1 MGGCVVRVLR
11 WVVPLVLLAVG
22 VGCIGRWS
30 DKPTPIQAGYNP
42 VELLEPVG
50 EQEADNQ
57 LSMKD
62 LYVVAE
68 KWRQDRRPAVLPP
81 VRNVLALSGG
91 GSYGSFSAGVLY
103 GWTQTGCR
111 PTFDVVTGVS
121 TGALISPFA
130 FVGPEC
136 DEEMREVYTTLRN
149 KDIFRIRKTVR
160 LLFLA
165 TESLADNSPLA
176 GVIEKY
182 MTADLMRRVAEGH
195 AAGRRLYV
203 CTTELESR
211 RPVYWDMGEIA
222 SRGTPE
228 ALGLFRHILLASSAI
243 PGFFPPVRIPVT
255 VDGQPF
261 DELHTDGSVSNAIFF
276 RPPYL
281 PKDCRHNPN
290 KTCLYGSNVYAIVA
304 GKLYADP
311 DRVPPRALPIAST
324 SASALIYAET
334 RGDLLK
340 MYTACLLTG
349 MNYRI
354 AAIPTDVPV
363 LFSSAD
369 FDQAHMTELF
379 ERGRA
384 WATTGPGWRTT
395 PPGLEPGEGAFLR
408 AGTQLTRVP
417 LENPPSVSPQVPN
430 RPGRRLTK

>member
-1 MGGCVVRVLR
+1 VVRALR
-11 WVVPLVLLAVG
+11 WVIPVVLLAVG
-22 VGCIGRWS
+22 VGCFGRLT

-50 EQEADNQ
+50 EQEADHQ
-57 LSMKD
+57 LSMED

-81 VRNVLALSGG
+81 QRNVLALSGG
-91 GSYGSFSAGVLY
+91 GSYGAFSAGVVY

-121 TGALISPFA
+121 TGALIAPLA
-130 FVGPEC
+130 FVGTEC
-136 DEEMREVYTTLRN
+136 DEQLKEVYTTLRN
-149 KDIFRIRKTVR
+149 KDVFRIRKTIR

-176 GVIEKY
+176 AVIEKY
-182 MTADLMRRVAEGH
+182 MTPALLRRVAEGH

-222 SRGTPE
+222 TRGTPE
-228 ALGLFRHILLASSAI
+228 SLKLFQHILLASSAI

-261 DELHTDGSVSNAIFF
+261 EELHTDGSVSNAIFF
-276 RPPYL
+276 RPPY
-281 PKDCRHNPN
+281 R
-290 KTCLYGSNVYAIVA
+290 SNVYAVVA

-340 MYTACLLTG
+340 MYTACMLTG

-354 AAIPTDVPV
+354 AAIPTEVPV
-363 LFSSAD
+363 PFGSTD
-369 FDQAHMTELF
+369 FDPKHLADLF
-379 ERGRA
+379 ECGRA

-408 AGTQLTRVP
+408 AGTALTRVP
-417 LENPPSVSPQVPN
+417 LHAPPAIN
-430 RPGRRLTK
+430 RPLPLGPGRRLAK

>member
-1 MGGCVVRVLR
+1 MRALR
-11 WVVPLVLLAVG
+11 WVIPVVLLAVG
-22 VGCIGRWS
+22 VGCFGRLT
-30 DKPTPIQAGYNP
+30 DKSTPIQAGYNP

-50 EQEADNQ
+50 EQEADHQ
-57 LSMKD
+57 LSMED

-81 VRNVLALSGG
+81 QRNVLALSGG
-91 GSYGSFSAGVLY
+91 GSYGAFSAGVLY
-103 GWTQTGCR
+103 GWTQAGCR

-121 TGALISPFA
+121 TGALIAPLA
-130 FVGPEC
+130 FVGTEC
-136 DEEMREVYTTLRN
+136 DEQLKEVYTTLRN

-176 GVIEKY
+176 AVIEKY
-182 MTADLMRRVAEGH
+182 MTADLLRRVAEGH

-222 SRGTPE
+222 TRGTPE
-228 ALGLFRHILLASSAI
+228 SLKLFRHILLASSAI

-261 DELHTDGSVSNAIFF
+261 EELHTDGSVSNAIFF

-281 PKDCRHNPN
+281 AKECRTHPD
-290 KTCLYGSNVYAIVA
+290 KTCLYGSNVYAVVA
-304 GKLYADP
+304 GKLFADP

-334 RGDLLK
+334 RGALLK
-340 MYTACLLTG
+340 MYTACMLTG

-354 AAIPTDVPV
+354 AAIPPQEHVP
-363 LFSSAD
+363 FSSTD
-369 FDQAHMTELF
+369 FDRDHMSALF

-417 LENPPSVSPQVPN
+417 LETPPAVNPEVLL

>member
-1 MGGCVVRVLR
+1 MRALR
-11 WVVPLVLLAVG
+11 WVVPVLLLAVG
-22 VGCIGRWS
+22 VGCYGRLT

-50 EQEADNQ
+50 EQEADHQ
-57 LSMKD
+57 LDLDD

-68 KWRQDRRPAVLPP
+68 KWRADRRPVVLPP

-91 GSYGSFSAGVLY
+91 GSYGAYSAGVLY
-103 GWTQTGCR
+103 GWTETGTR

-121 TGALISPFA
+121 TGALIAPLA
-130 FVGPEC
+130 FVGREC
-136 DEEMREVYTTLRN
+136 DEQMREVYTTLRN
-149 KDIFRIRKTVR
+149 RDIFRIRKTIR
-160 LLFLA
+160 LLVLA

-176 GVIEKY
+176 NVIEKY
-182 MTADLMRRVAEGH
+182 MTADLLRRVAEGH

-222 SRGTPE
+222 CRGTPE
-228 ALGLFRHILLASSAI
+228 SLQLFQHILLASSAI

-261 DELHTDGSVSNAIFF
+261 EELHTDGSVSNALFF
-276 RPPYL
+276 RPPHL
-281 PKDCRHNPN
+281 PKDCRDNPD
-290 KTCLYGSNVYAIVA
+290 KKCLYGSNVYAMVA

-311 DRVPPRALPIAST
+311 DRVAPRALPIAST

-349 MNYRI
+349 MNYHI
-354 AAIPTDVPV
+354 SAIPADVLVPFGSTDFNPKHM
-363 LFSSAD
+363 AD
-369 FDQAHMTELF
+369 LF

-408 AGTQLTRVP
+408 AGTRLTRVP
-417 LENPPSVSPQVPN
+417 LDTPPATNPTIPIPEG
-430 RPGRRLTK
+430 PGRRLTK

>member
-1 MGGCVVRVLR
+1 MRVFR
-11 WVVPLVLLAVG
+11 WVIPVVLLAVA
-22 VGCIGRWS
+22 VGCVGRLG
-30 DKPTPIQAGYNP
+30 DRPTPIQAGYNP

-57 LSMKD
+57 LDLHD

-68 KWRQDRRPAVLPP
+68 KWRADRRPAVLPP

-91 GSYGSFSAGVLY
+91 GSYGAFSAGVLY
-103 GWTQTGCR
+103 GWTQTGTR

-121 TGALISPFA
+121 TGALIAPLA
-130 FVGPEC
+130 FIGVER
-136 DEEMREVYTTLRN
+136 DEELREVYTTLRS

-176 GVIEKY
+176 NVIEKY
-182 MTADLMRRVAEGH
+182 TTPDVLAQVAAAH
-195 AAGRRLYV
+195 AAGRRLYI

-222 SRGTPE
+222 ARGTPE
-228 ALGLFRHILLASSAI
+228 ALDLFRSILLASSAI
-243 PGFFPPVRIPVT
+243 PGFFPPVRIGVT

-261 DELHTDGSVSNAIFF
+261 DELHTDGSVSNALFF

-281 PKDCRHNPN
+281 PKGCRNNPDR
-290 KTCLYGSNVYAIVA
+290 TCLYGSNLYALVA

-311 DRVPPRALPIAST
+311 DHVPPRALPIAST

-349 MNYRI
+349 MNYHI
-354 AAIPTDVPV
+354 AAIPPAERVP
-363 LFSSAD
+363 FGSSD
-369 FDQAHMTELF
+369 FDKAKMSGLF
-379 ERGRA
+379 ESGRA

-408 AGTQLTRVP
+408 AGTALTRVP
-417 LENPPSVSPQVPN
+417 LDTPPAVNPPVP
-430 RPGRRLTK
+430 PALQLLPRRQLTK